1 MVRLGDDGVGWVA
14 SGVKLSAVAA
24 RSAPDQALASA
35 QQRAW
40 AGLSEAMDALLGKC
54 LAPREAAPAPDA
66 WAVRV
71 ALCWG
76 TQGEWI
82 HALCER
88 AFGLDLG
95 AAPAGAAPAHGRP
108 IIRAVIK
115 AEIAAI
121 RAERAELAAPGKG
134 GQDEQALLVLWQ
146 SLDGAGGPSDA
157 RAEARRNQLL
167 KFLLPMLR
175 TKANLLC
182 RGDAELADE
191 VVSQVQ
197 LNWVEDG
204 LLRGFD
210 PQRGSMGAWIYGA
223 ARLARLRLLHQR
235 FGREARHQPLP
246 SGSGVDGDLVDAFAP
261 STLGS
266 PLRPDGLR
274 RMVPEV
280 LDDLRQAVRD
290 KRHVVIDLKTGQSH
304 RYDLKAVHL
313 QMLEAALTGQFNA
326 AASDDKHLD
335 LQALTGKQE
344 AQNAQDWRVAMAY
357 VRQHPRAA
365 DLLASLAP
373 SSTLRGFNRSHQDGA
388 GQFRFVLPPTQQDE

>member
-1 MVRLGDDGVGWVA
+1 M
-14 SGVKLSAVAA
+14 
-24 RSAPDQALASA
+24 
-35 QQRAW
+35 
-40 AGLSEAMDALLGKC
+40 
-54 LAPREAAPAPDA
+54 RE
-66 WAVRV
+66 

-88 AFGLDLG
+88 AFGTD
-95 AAPAGAAPAHGRP
+95 AGIAQVAETPAHGRP
-108 IIRAVIK
+108 GIRAVIK

-182 RGDAELADE
+182 RGDAEL
-191 VVSQVQ
+191 
-197 LNWVEDG
+197 EDG